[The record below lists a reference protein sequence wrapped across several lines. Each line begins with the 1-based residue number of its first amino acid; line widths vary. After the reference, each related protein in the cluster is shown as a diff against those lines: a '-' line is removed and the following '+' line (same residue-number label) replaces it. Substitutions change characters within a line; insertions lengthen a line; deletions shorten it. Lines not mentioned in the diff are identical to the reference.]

1 MIDTICTYTIR
12 DFIYWTHIYRYY
24 YYLSFS
30 TEGKQYCI
38 CISEPTNM
46 LDMKAIIW
54 LEDYLQTWPTTILV
68 VSHDRLFL
76 NSVVTNVAHMHSER
90 LDMYSGDYEKF
101 AITRVEKLKNQQK
114 EYEAQ
119 KQYRE
124 HIQVSQ

>member
-1 MIDTICTYTIR
+1 
-12 DFIYWTHIYRYY
+12 
-24 YYLSFS
+24 
-30 TEGKQYCI
+30 
-38 CISEPTNM
+38 M

-124 HIQVSQ
+124 HIQVSKFTLKSVIFLVYYGYKISLYKGSNSQLINFAYYID